1 MEMLS
6 IYAWLRLLK
15 NARYRARLF
24 YPQPKRHQVNRLAV
38 LGSIQQLRVPDAGA
52 NVFRQGRQQRR
63 LVCLERS
70 VVAFIIAAQELFEE
84 AWGLRH
90 DDALNA
96 FVGGNVGEL
105 LGDLDRLVEAAVFID
120 QAVIFALLARPDAA
134 LADRVDV
141 RLVFAAAFADL
152 ADEVVVSR
160 FHELFKLRA
169 LGIAELFRLA
179 KHAGVLAAQHVFV
192 RNADPIIE
200 TLDDWLAA
208 DDANRSGDR
217 RRFSHNLVRVAG
229 DVVTARCRHV
239 AHRNDNGLLGFR
251 GFDRAP
257 DDIGSQTRSARTVD
271 AQHDRFDRFVVAR
284 FVDCPDQRIRADGL
298 FTVAAE

>member
-1 MEMLS
+1 MPLSAGMLASCLAIS
-6 IYAWLRLLK
+6 IALSRPPYSSTRPLSLPCLPVQTRPW
-15 NARYRARLF
+15 
-24 YPQPKRHQVNRLAV
+24 PIE
-38 LGSIQQLRVPDAGA
+38 SI
-52 NVFRQGRQQRR
+52 
-63 LVCLERS
+63 
-70 VVAFIIAAQELFEE
+70 
-84 AWGLRH
+84 
-90 DDALNA
+90 
-96 FVGGNVGEL
+96 
-105 LGDLDRLVEAAVFID
+105 
-120 QAVIFALLARPDAA
+120 
-134 LADRVDV
+134 

-208 DDANRSGDR
+208 DDANRAGDR

-239 AHRNDNGLLGFR
+239 AHRNDDGLLGFR

-257 DDIGSQTRSARTVD
+257 DDIGSQTRSAR
-271 AQHDRFDRFVVAR
+271 
-284 FVDCPDQRIRADGL
+284 
-298 FTVAAE
+298 